1 MDKRKIK
8 IVGTIFVILVV
19 VFYVGISFYNNN
31 KKITSENIY
40 TSNKNISKNIDTLEN
55 IRNSIEGIKNDIA
68 SGKYLN
74 LYGENVNIYMTE
86 EEKLCEEVIEYRK
99 WEEYDGITDVREM
112 LDYELSFI
120 QFYLGTDLNP
130 EYLIDAASD
139 NSNFD
144 YEKLEMINSGGLILT
159 EEMEYPYN
167 NYETVCKMID
177 EGNYPSKY
185 GDGMPRLGY
194 SDGFNL
200 VTTEKEYRYAYFYSG
215 FFNVEKGNLKKVL
228 SEESNLEYIRTYMFN
243 DKNADDKYI
252 LSDESEISI
261 KECIN
266 NAVMYLEEIPYKGK
280 ENIEYVP
287 IYVDVYK
294 FDTEE
299 KSSKYYDKY
308 ILEVMFTRNYEG
320 MYVEFG
326 YPYDVNDYVRDD
338 FRMVFMS
345 AEGVEEVLSY
355 QNNAY
360 MENVGKEVTEIIDL
374 KSVLDI
380 MSNTIGNNS
389 KYEIKN
395 IGLVY
400 TQKSV
405 DDGLSDEVYEKYELV
420 PVWRID
426 AVSEINGANKSFYV
440 NALSGEIE
448 YKSDIF
454 VPLRIALN
462 Q

>member
-1 MDKRKIK
+1 
-8 IVGTIFVILVV
+8 
-19 VFYVGISFYNNN
+19 
-31 KKITSENIY
+31 
-40 TSNKNISKNIDTLEN
+40 
-55 IRNSIEGIKNDIA
+55 
-68 SGKYLN
+68 
-74 LYGENVNIYMTE
+74 
-86 EEKLCEEVIEYRK
+86 
-99 WEEYDGITDVREM
+99 
-112 LDYELSFI
+112 
-120 QFYLGTDLNP
+120 
-130 EYLIDAASD
+130 
-139 NSNFD
+139 
-144 YEKLEMINSGGLILT
+144 
-159 EEMEYPYN
+159 
-167 NYETVCKMID
+167 
-177 EGNYPSKY
+177 
-185 GDGMPRLGY
+185 
-194 SDGFNL
+194 
-200 VTTEKEYRYAYFYSG
+200 
-215 FFNVEKGNLKKVL
+215 
-228 SEESNLEYIRTYMFN
+228 
-243 DKNADDKYI
+243 
-252 LSDESEISI
+252 
-261 KECIN
+261 
-266 NAVMYLEEIPYKGK
+266 
-280 ENIEYVP
+280 
-287 IYVDVYK
+287 
-294 FDTEE
+294 
-299 KSSKYYDKY
+299 
-308 ILEVMFTRNYEG
+308 MFTRNYEG